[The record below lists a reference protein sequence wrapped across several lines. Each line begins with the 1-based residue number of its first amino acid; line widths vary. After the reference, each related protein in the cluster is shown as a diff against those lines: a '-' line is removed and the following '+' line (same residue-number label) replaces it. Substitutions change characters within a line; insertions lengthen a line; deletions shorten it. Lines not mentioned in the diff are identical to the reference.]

1 MLVTSS
7 VDLQTEALNFSGTRR
22 IYSVCTAVERERR
35 AIAKELVAA
44 HVAKSQRRQKENYN
58 FKTSPHHRYSRGD
71 LI

>member
-1 MLVTSS
+1 MLVISS
-7 VDLQTEALNFSGTRR
+7 VDLQTEALFPEPEGS
-22 IYSVCTAVERERR
+22 TAFVQQLRERR